1 MEDILKK
8 IIIFLCIFF
17 VCCFSVFAQNQLEEQ
32 TETLPIDKNELQF
45 KIGMFPY
52 TESLIG
58 ALIGIGGSGEFIYLP
73 SLSVQ
78 YLYYVDHQVGIGA
91 SFSVGAPVISTGE
104 YFSNIIYT
112 SLQFKIRGIYFDKEK
127 IKLYGELGL
136 GGELLFSK
144 IEEEKFFSP
153 FISGSIVPFG
163 IWFGSEKIFGT
174 TELSFGSEG
183 TILTVGCG
191 FRF

>member
-1 MEDILKK
+1 MKK

-17 VCCFSVFAQNQLEEQ
+17 VCCFSVFAQAQIEEQ

-78 YLYYVDHQVGIGA
+78 YLYYVDPQVGIGA

-144 IEEEKFFSP
+144 IEEEKFLAP

>member
-1 MEDILKK
+1 MKK

-78 YLYYVDHQVGIGA
+78 YLYYVDPQVGIGA

>member
-17 VCCFSVFAQNQLEEQ
+17 VCCFSVFAQAQIEEQ

-78 YLYYVDHQVGIGA
+78 YLYYVDPQVGIGA

-144 IEEEKFFSP
+144 IEEEKFLAP

-163 IWFGSEKIFGT
+163 IWFGSDELFGT
-174 TELSFGSEG
+174 AELSFGSEG

>member
-1 MEDILKK
+1 MENSLKK
-8 IIIFLCIFF
+8 FIIALCIVFI
-17 VCCFSVFAQNQLEEQ
+17 CCFSVLAQEQ
-32 TETLPIDKNELQF
+32 ETETLSENMNELQF

-52 TESLIG
+52 AESLIG

-78 YLYYVDHQVGIGA
+78 YLYYLDPQVGIGA
-91 SFSVGAPVISTGE
+91 SFSVGAPVISSGE

-127 IKLYGELGL
+127 IKLYGELGF

-144 IEEEKFFSP
+144 IEEEKFFLP
-153 FISGSIVPFG
+153 FISESIVPFG
-163 IWFGSEKIFGT
+163 IWFGSDKLFGT
-174 TELSFGSEG
+174 AELAWGSEG
-183 TILTVGCG
+183 SVVTLGCG

>member
-1 MEDILKK
+1 M
-8 IIIFLCIFF
+8 IFICG
-17 VCCFSVFAQNQLEEQ
+17 FSVLAQNQQEEK
-32 TETLPIDKNELQF
+32 TETLPQTKNELHF
-45 KIGMFPY
+45 KMGMFPY
-52 TESLIG
+52 TESIVGSLASIG
-58 ALIGIGGSGEFIYLP
+58 NTGDSFALPVF
-73 SLSVQ
+73 SVQ
-78 YLYYVDHQVGIGA
+78 YLYYVDPPVGLGA
-91 SFSVGAPVISTGE
+91 SFSTGVPIVVTGE
-104 YFSNIIYT
+104 YNTSIMYT

-144 IEEEKFFSP
+144 IEEEKFLAP

>member
-1 MEDILKK
+1 MEDTLKK
-8 IIIFLCIFF
+8 VIIILCILFI
-17 VCCFSVFAQNQLEEQ
+17 CAFSVLAQEQ
-32 TETLPIDKNELQF
+32 KETQSETFSSNKNELQF

-78 YLYYVDHQVGIGA
+78 YLYYVDPQVGIGA

>member
-1 MEDILKK
+1 MKK
-8 IIIFLCIFF
+8 ILIFLCIFF
-17 VCCFSVFAQNQLEEQ
+17 VCCFSVFAQAQIEEQ
-32 TETLPIDKNELQF
+32 TETLPINKNELQF

-91 SFSVGAPVISTGE
+91 SFSVGAHVISTGE